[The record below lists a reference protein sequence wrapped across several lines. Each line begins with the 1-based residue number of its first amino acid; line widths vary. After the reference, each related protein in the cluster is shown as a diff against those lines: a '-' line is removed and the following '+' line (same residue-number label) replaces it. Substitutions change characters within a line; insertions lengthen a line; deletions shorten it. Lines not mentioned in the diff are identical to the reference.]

1 MAESFNKAVKR
12 SVGIVTAN
20 SSGVI
25 STTTTTISGIS
36 TAGVAIGDFVLNNNF
51 RIGAKVLSVGTG
63 AVTMSEASV
72 NTAYA
77 AGQQVDFSR
86 PVDVLTASEKNIII
100 GGTLSNLTNAQISAT
115 VVVSTSDNIDV
126 MLLADI
132 PVPSGSSVV
141 ISDAGKTVLGAGD
154 TVRVFSNTNNSLDVN
169 FSFLTGVN

>member
-1 MAESFNKAVKR
+1 MKR

-20 SSGVI
+20 SGGVI

-36 TAGVAIGDFVLNNNF
+36 TAGVAVGDFVLNNNF
-51 RIGAKVLSVGTG
+51 RIGAKVSSVGTG

-115 VVVSTSDNIDV
+115 
-126 MLLADI
+126 L
-132 PVPSGSSVV
+132 
-141 ISDAGKTVLGAGD
+141 
-154 TVRVFSNTNNSLDVN
+154 
-169 FSFLTGVN
+169 SFQPQTTLM

>member
-1 MAESFNKAVKR
+1 
-12 SVGIVTAN
+12 
-20 SSGVI
+20 
-25 STTTTTISGIS
+25 
-36 TAGVAIGDFVLNNNF
+36 
-51 RIGAKVLSVGTG
+51 
-63 AVTMSEASV
+63 MSEASV

-100 GGTLSNLTNAQISAT
+100 GGTLSNLTNSQISAT
-115 VVVSTSDNIDV
+115 VVVSTSDNTDV

-132 PVPSGSSVV
+132 PVPNGSSVV